1 MRISAFNRSC
11 ERKQSYIYPSR
22 SLKKVAISFD
32 HDPILFST
40 ANPADEVFGRH
51 SHFDSDDSSNAAA
64 PQRQSVA
71 DQCITERQPS
81 GGCESPSRPPK
92 SARRCTQR
100 KNEEALMART
110 AAQLAYD
117 ELEAAS
123 AVTDASRTLGSL
135 EHLFWL
141 LDQNR
146 SFHFAVTALISGK
159 ASPDDW

>member
-1 MRISAFNRSC
+1 
-11 ERKQSYIYPSR
+11 
-22 SLKKVAISFD
+22 
-32 HDPILFST
+32 
-40 ANPADEVFGRH
+40 
-51 SHFDSDDSSNAAA
+51 
-64 PQRQSVA
+64 
-71 DQCITERQPS
+71 
-81 GGCESPSRPPK
+81 
-92 SARRCTQR
+92 
-100 KNEEALMART
+100 MART

-159 ASPDDW
+159 ASPDDWREALDRLQERHPILSVGIEGRPGSIPRFRQEVGASIPLRIVEGDPNADWEGEVGEELATPFDPA